1 MGFTDLVNS
10 LTKEEEREILK
21 YINYYR
27 EVLSQ
32 GYRPVIASSKGSV
45 TKILNGDVASFSEFL
60 DELLKSD
67 ILATLEREDPLL
79 KAKLRGVK
87 AKQEMLNYQGQSW
100 KSVDVA
106 NYFGI
111 SVQAVSKQRAS
122 GKILGL
128 SLGTSGYR
136 FPSWQF
142 VDDGILP
149 GLSKTLSALETNL
162 VPDWDKL
169 RFLITGDFKLNGL
182 TPVECLQN
190 AELEPV
196 LSAALS
202 YGLHSAA

>member
-87 AKQEMLNYQGQSW
+87 AKQEMLNYQRQSW